1 MNVKVV
7 ITIDTEP
14 DNMWALKLREP
25 PQFKNISELSR
36 LQRIFDNFRARPTY
50 LTTYSVAKSNEV
62 SVLKDIV
69 KSSWCEIGSHLHALE
84 TPPFEPHIK
93 GDGSY
98 LHQYS
103 YRIQR
108 EKMKILDALLTETFE
123 YKPVSYR
130 GGRWSLDTNT
140 ISLLAEYEYLADT
153 SVTPGISWKKYGGP
167 NFKKCTNENYFIHKD
182 ILEVPASIKIKTRIP
197 KLAKKFYLNT
207 PNWVH
212 AEGIL
217 KRTADFNIIT
227 LDPSFNSYEDIKWAC
242 DALIAEG
249 VEHLNIAF
257 HSSVIITG
265 GSPYTMTKESTK
277 RFFERLEKLLDYL
290 LKVRNLEPLT
300 LKEFYN
306 FRKRT
311 IDSNQ

>member
-1 MNVKVV
+1 MNVKIV

-14 DNMWALKLREP
+14 DNMWDLNLRENL
-25 PQFKNISELSR
+25 QFKNISELSK
-36 LQRIFDNFRARPTY
+36 LQRVFDTFRARPTY
-50 LTTYSVAKSNEV
+50 LTTYSVARSNEV

-69 KSSWCEIGSHLHALE
+69 KTSGCEIGAHLHPLE
-84 TPPFEPHIK
+84 TPPFEHHIK

-103 YRIQR
+103 YRTQR
-108 EKMKILDALLTETFE
+108 EKIKILDALLTETFE

-140 ISLLAEYEYLADT
+140 ISLLAEYEYLVDT
-153 SVTPGISWKKYGGP
+153 SVTPGISWEKDGGP
-167 NFKKCTNENYFIHKD
+167 NFKKCTNENYFIYKD

-197 KLAKKFYLNT
+197 RIAKHFYLNT
-207 PNWVH
+207 PNWTH

-217 KRTADFNIIT
+217 RRISNFNIIT
-227 LDPSFNSYEDIKWAC
+227 LDPSFNSYEDMKWAC
-242 DALIAEG
+242 DTLIAER

-257 HSSVIITG
+257 HSSVIIAG
-265 GSPYTMTKESTK
+265 GSPYTMTDESTK
-277 RFFERLEKLLDYL
+277 RFFQRLEKLLDYL
-290 LKVRNLEPLT
+290 LRLRSFESVT

-306 FRKRT
+306 LRKMT
-311 IDSNQ
+311 IDSNH